1 MTRKE
6 NLLHEIFR
14 LKDELHAIDSSCEP
28 ANLTDGFYTPAF
40 RLAAANTTVTALEDR
55 ISELQASIARAKK
68 NQLVE
73 VYYATDE
80 GKARKAALQAQLAKA
95 DHDIAVFLTESSD
108 FYRKWIKEFLGG
120 HWTLSFLHGSRLEFA
135 VVDPQNE
142 GRLVFGQTIQIWFE
156 RRNWKGEERFE
167 TNIGSTGG
175 FDILAAGQGDRARF
189 YIDLGRFLADTQR
202 MAELKEMLFDYK
214 DSVDTLYK
222 TRDGIEKELNEPEL
236 S

>member
-1 MTRKE
+1 MLIVVHYCYRFLCTVVTDSCALLLPFFVHSPYHFLCTRRFC
-6 NLLHEIFR
+6 LH
-14 LKDELHAIDSSCEP
+14 
-28 ANLTDGFYTPAF
+28 
-40 RLAAANTTVTALEDR
+40 
-55 ISELQASIARAKK
+55 
-68 NQLVE
+68 
-73 VYYATDE
+73 
-80 GKARKAALQAQLAKA
+80 
-95 DHDIAVFLTESSD
+95 HDIAIFLTESSD

-142 GRLVFGQTIQIWFE
+142 DRLVFGQTIQIWFE
-156 RRNWKGEERFE
+156 RRDWKGEERFE

-214 DSVDTLYK
+214 DSLDALYK